1 MLGLRK
7 LFKMK
12 LMPSK
17 MLRRRLPW
25 KVWQNAGPQDVQR
38 LIPRACEYVMPH
50 GKRESAD
57 MIKLDLET
65 QR

>member
-1 MLGLRK
+1 
-7 LFKMK
+7 
-12 LMPSK
+12 MPSK